1 MPFRSESQMRAA
13 FGGYLGKE
21 MKDKAKQWADET
33 PNENDMYY
41 IGTVMLLDDN
51 YVLHAYVKLN
61 GVSV

>member
-1 MPFRSESQMRAA
+1 MDESEPKTEYEYVLVQT
-13 FGGYLGKE
+13 GGE
-21 MKDKAKQWADET
+21 E